1 MRILVL
7 PSLCAALVGCAYR
20 GAKITEGVDLA
31 AGIDLPAAEGVAKF
45 TALNYLSGFRLAVD
59 RNARLTCDYSV
70 AESNA
75 YFGVIR
81 TSTRKTVR
89 AKVDPCEVAPASP
102 VAAAQ
107 AASPCTNGACSP

>member
-1 MRILVL
+1 MRGAAPVL
-7 PSLCAALVGCAYR
+7 FAACAALVGCAYR

-31 AGIDLPAAEGVAKF
+31 AGIDLPAAEGIAKF
-45 TALNYLSGFRLAVD
+45 SLLNYLSGFRLAVD
-59 RNARLTCDYSV
+59 RNARLMCDYSA

-89 AKVDPCEVAPASP
+89 ATVEPLSDG
-102 VAAAQ
+102 AADAKREEE
-107 AASPCTNGACSP
+107 SE